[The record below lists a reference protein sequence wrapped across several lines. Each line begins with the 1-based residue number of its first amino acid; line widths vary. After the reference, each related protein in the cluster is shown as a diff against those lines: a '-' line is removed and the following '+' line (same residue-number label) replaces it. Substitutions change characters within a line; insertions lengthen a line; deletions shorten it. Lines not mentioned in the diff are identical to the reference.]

1 MASQAHFVLLAVGF
15 GCSGP
20 KRERER
26 ESDVS
31 TQYLDRVVIHLSQ
44 HLPYHIASIFSPKT
58 VHVIYG
64 SFFPSRY
71 M

>member
-44 HLPYHIASIFSPKT
+44 HLPYHIASIFSPKLFMLFMAL
-58 VHVIYG
+58 
-64 SFFPSRY
+64 SFPSRY